1 MRLSGNTLAQI
12 ATLHTVNSPG
22 SKISLP
28 NPSVFSLPE
37 KVLQFGTG
45 VFVRGLID
53 YYIDKANHAGLF
65 NGRVVM
71 VKSTDAGDIG
81 DLRDQDGLYTLIMKS
96 VDGETHLEE
105 RRVCAAISRV
115 LDARTQWTDILACAA
130 NPQLTVVI
138 SNSTENGIA
147 LQLDEK
153 LDASPP
159 NSFPGKLLAFLR
171 SRYEAFNGGEDS
183 GLVILPTEL
192 IPGNGALLKHIVNDL
207 AKANDLPENFIRW
220 LNTANDFCD
229 TLVDRIVPG
238 KPPSEEHRQLE
249 LSLGYEDRAMVM
261 AETYG
266 LWAIEADRPRTKEL
280 LSFSGAD
287 SSIHVVPDISKFRE
301 LKLRLLNASHNLSC
315 AVGYLCNFET
325 VREGMDNSN
334 FNGYMEDLIL
344 EDISM
349 SIVDTADITLEDAR
363 AFGQS
368 VLARYRNP
376 YIGFEWLSI
385 CVQDTSKLRI
395 RAVPVVRQHYEKYGF
410 VSARLALSFAAYI
423 LFMHT
428 ETDGEGHYKGI
439 SFGREYR
446 VNDDFAVDMHRMW
459 SRYSGL
465 TLVRKVLEDVRLW
478 GTDLNLLTGF
488 AEQVYSYLKRWQDRE
503 TSIFSDIKELSI

>member
-1 MRLSGNTLAQI
+1 MRLSKSTLPVI
-12 ATLHTVNSPG
+12 HPSVE
-22 SKISLP
+22 IHLP
-28 NPSVFSLPE
+28 DPSVFGLPE

-53 YYIDKANHAGLF
+53 YYIDKANHEGLF

-71 VKSTDAGDIG
+71 VKSTAAGDIR
-81 DLRDQDGLYTLIMKS
+81 DLGDQDGLYTLIMKS
-96 VDGETHLEE
+96 VDGNTHLEE
-105 RRVCAAISRV
+105 RRVCAAVSRV
-115 LDARTQWTDILACAA
+115 LDAKTQWADVLACAA
-130 NPQLTVVI
+130 NPDLSVVV
-138 SNSTENGIA
+138 SNTTENGIM

-153 LDASPP
+153 INAAPP
-159 NSFPGKLLAFLR
+159 NSFPGKLLAFLHK
-171 SRYEAFNGGEDS
+171 RYEAFDGSEES

-238 KPPSEEHRQLE
+238 KPPPEEHRQLE
-249 LSLGYEDRAMVM
+249 ALLGYEDKAMVM

-266 LWAIEADRPRTKEL
+266 LWAIETDRPRTKEI
-280 LSFSGAD
+280 LSFSAAD
-287 SSIHVVPDISKFRE
+287 PGIHVVGDIAKFRE

-315 AVGYLCNFET
+315 AVGYLSGFGT
-325 VREGMDNSN
+325 VKEGMENSD
-334 FNGYMEDLIL
+334 FNRYMEGLIL
-344 EDISM
+344 EDIAM
-349 SIVDTADITLEDAR
+349 SIVFTADITPEEAA

-368 VLARYRNP
+368 VLLRYRNP

-428 ETDGEGHYKGI
+428 EKDDKDHYKGV
-439 SFGREYR
+439 SHGREYE
-446 VNDDFAVDMHRMW
+446 VIDEHAVDMHRKW
-459 SRYSGL
+459 SRYSGR
-465 TLVRKVLEDVRLW
+465 TLVREVLQDVRLW
-478 GTDLNLLTGF
+478 GTDLNILDGF
-488 AEQVYSYLKRWQDRE
+488 TEQVWNYLKTWLDDE
-503 TSIFSDIKELSI
+503 TLLFKDIKKLSS

>member
-1 MRLSGNTLAQI
+1 MRLSQTTLSSI
-12 ATLHTVNSPG
+12 H
-22 SKISLP
+22 
-28 NPSVFSLPE
+28 PSVAVHLPDPAVFGLPE

-65 NGRVVM
+65 NGRVVV
-71 VKSTDAGDIG
+71 VKSTDAGEIR

-96 VDGETHLEE
+96 VDGDTHLEE
-105 RRVCAAISRV
+105 RWVCSAVSRI
-115 LDARTQWTDILACAA
+115 LDARTQWAAVLACAA
-130 NPQLTVVI
+130 NPELSVVV
-138 SNSTENGIA
+138 SNTTEAGIM

-153 LDASPP
+153 INAAPP
-159 NSFPGKLLAFLR
+159 DSFPGKLLAFLLR
-171 SRYEAFNGGEDS
+171 RYEVFGGSEES

-192 IPGNGALLKHIVNDL
+192 IPGNGALLKRIVNDL
-207 AKANDLPENFIRW
+207 AQGNGLPENFIRW
-220 LNTANDFCD
+220 LNTANEFCD

-238 KPPSEEHRQLE
+238 KPPREEHEE
-249 LSLGYEDRAMVM
+249 LAAVLGYEDRALIV

-266 LWAIEADRPRTKEL
+266 LWAIETDRPRTKEV

-287 SSIHVVPDISKFRE
+287 PGIHVVPDITKFRE

-315 AVGYLCNFET
+315 AVGYLCGFET
-325 VREGMDNSN
+325 VREAMGHSD
-334 FNGYMEDLIL
+334 FNRYMEDLIL
-344 EDISM
+344 EDIAM
-349 SIVDTADITLEDAR
+349 SIVFTAGITPEEAK

-423 LFMHT
+423 LFMRM
-428 ETDGEGHYKGI
+428 EVDDEGRYKGV
-439 SFGREYR
+439 SHGREYT
-446 VNDDFAVDMHRMW
+446 VIDEHAVDMHLKW
-459 SRYSGL
+459 SRYSGR
-465 TLVRKVLEDVRLW
+465 TLVRHVLEDVRLW
-478 GTDLNLLTGF
+478 GNDLTIFDGF
-488 AEQVYSYLKRWQDRE
+488 ADQVWNYLKRWLDQE
-503 TSIFSDIKELSI
+503 TLLFIDVKKLSS

>member
-1 MRLSGNTLAQI
+1 MRLSQTTLSSI
-12 ATLHTVNSPG
+12 HPS
-22 SKISLP
+22 SDIHLP
-28 NPSVFSLPE
+28 DPSVFGLPE

-71 VKSTDAGDIG
+71 VKSTNAGDLR
-81 DLRDQDGLYTLIMKS
+81 DLRDQDGLYTLITKS
-96 VDGETHLEE
+96 VDGDTHLEE
-105 RRVCAAISRV
+105 RRVCAAVSRV
-115 LDARTQWTDILACAA
+115 LDANTQWTDVLACAA
-130 NPQLTVVI
+130 NAELTVVI
-138 SNSTENGIA
+138 SNTTENGIM
-147 LQLDEK
+147 LQLDENI
-153 LDASPP
+153 DAQPP

-171 SRYEAFNGGEDS
+171 KRYEAFDGSEES

-192 IPGNGALLKHIVNDL
+192 IPGNGALLKRIVNDL
-207 AKANDLPENFIRW
+207 AQASDLPEDFTRW

-238 KPPSEEHRQLE
+238 KPPPEEHRQLE
-249 LSLGYEDRAMVM
+249 ALLGYEDRAMVM

-266 LWAIEADRPRTKEL
+266 LWAIETDRPRTKER
-280 LSFSGAD
+280 LSFSGAHPG
-287 SSIHVVPDISKFRE
+287 IHVVPDISKFRE

-315 AVGYLCNFET
+315 AVGYLSGFGT
-325 VREGMDNSN
+325 VREAMENAD
-334 FNGYMEDLIL
+334 FNRYMEDLIL
-344 EDISM
+344 EDIAM
-349 SIVDTADITLEDAR
+349 SIVFTAGITPEEAR
-363 AFGQS
+363 TFGQS

-428 ETDGEGHYKGI
+428 ETDGKDHYKGV
-439 SFGREYR
+439 SHGRQYE
-446 VNDDFAVDMHRMW
+446 VIDEHAVDMHRKW
-459 SRYSGL
+459 SRYSGR
-465 TLVRKVLEDVRLW
+465 TLVREVLEDVRLW
-478 GTDLNLLTGF
+478 GTDLNGLNGF
-488 AEQVYSYLKRWQDRE
+488 ALQVCNYLKGWLDQE
-503 TSIFSDIKELSI
+503 TLLFTDVKKLSS

>member
-1 MRLSGNTLAQI
+1 MRLSQTTISSIRCSAE
-12 ATLHTVNSPG
+12 VN
-22 SKISLP
+22 LP
-28 NPSVFSLPE
+28 DPAVFGLPE

-53 YYIDKANHAGLF
+53 YFIDKANHAGLF

-96 VDGETHLEE
+96 VDGDTHLEE
-105 RRVCAAISRV
+105 KRVCAAVSRI
-115 LDARTQWTDILACAA
+115 LDAKTQWADVLACAI
-130 NPQLTVVI
+130 NPELTVVI
-138 SNSTENGIA
+138 SNTTENGIM
-147 LQLDEK
+147 LQFDETI
-153 LDASPP
+153 DGHPP

-171 SRYEAFNGGEDS
+171 SRYEAFDGSEES

-192 IPGNGALLKHIVNDL
+192 IPGNGALLKRIVNDL
-207 AKANDLPENFIRW
+207 AKANGLAPAFIGW

-238 KPPSEEHRQLE
+238 KPPPEEHRQLAA
-249 LSLGYEDRAMVM
+249 LLGYEDRAMVM

-266 LWAIEADRPRTKEL
+266 LWAIETDRPRTKEL

-287 SSIHVVPDISKFRE
+287 PGIHVVPDITKFRE

-315 AVGYLCNFET
+315 AVGFLSGFGT
-325 VREGMDNSN
+325 VREAMENSD
-334 FNGYMEDLIL
+334 FNRYMEDLIL
-344 EDISM
+344 EDIAM
-349 SIVDTADITLEDAR
+349 SIVFTADITSEEAKV
-363 AFGQS
+363 FGQS

-410 VSARLALSFAAYI
+410 VSARLALCFAAYI

-428 ETDGEGHYKGI
+428 KTDGEDCYKGV
-439 SFGREYR
+439 SQGREYM
-446 VNDDFAVDMHRMW
+446 VIDEHAVDMHRKW
-459 SRYSGL
+459 SRYSGR
-465 TLVRKVLEDVRLW
+465 TLVRNVLEDVRLW
-478 GTDLNLLTGF
+478 GTDLNVLNGF
-488 AEQVYSYLKRWQDRE
+488 AEQVSSYLKRWLDQE
-503 TSIFSDIKELSI
+503 TLLFSDVKKLST